1 MSLVRDYVTLHGGVV
16 RVFDNVGTGS
26 VFVVDIPV
34 KHSVVNVATPLS
46 EEAAEED
53 AVALASVEELNEEE
67 RKKPLGTDCG

>member
-46 EEAAEED
+46 
-53 AVALASVEELNEEE
+53 
-67 RKKPLGTDCG
+67 RKKLQKRMRWHLLQWKN

>member
-1 MSLVRDYVTLHGGVV
+1 M

-34 KHSVVNVATPLS
+34 KHSVVNVVTPLS

-53 AVALASVEELNEEE
+53 AAVLALGSEEAEIRREVRN
-67 RKKPLGTDCG
+67 